1 MRSCCWLCYCC
12 VGLGR
17 VELLFV
23 ARIVVARWEC
33 REVDVRLGNGR
44 GAAAVYRRGGER
56 GEVVG
61 KTGTQRSGEG
71 WSSGWAVV
79 VKVRVGWWQQ
89 MVVLGN
95 EALFTECLDLQSNP
109 RYPTSQ
115 VTYSQHNSS
124 FTSVLQEYARNIRFL
139 KPEIRK
145 PSFIVTPKHV
155 SNIVATIQCCKTHFF
170 EMRIRSGGHDM
181 EGLSFTSNV
190 PFVVLDMFNLRAIN
204 VNLEEE
210 TAWVEAGAQLGE
222 VYYKIAE
229 KSSIYA
235 FPGGVCPTVGVA
247 GHLSG
252 GGYGNLMRKYGL
264 STDHVID
271 ATVVNANGMV
281 LDREAMGEDMFW
293 ALRGG
298 GAASFGVIL
307 AFKVQLV
314 RVPPVVTVFQ
324 VARSLEQGA
333 SRTMYRWQEV
343 APNLPKDL
351 FLRARV
357 SVIKDQ
363 KEGSNRLAFTFI
375 ALFLGESKELQDLLT
390 KSFPELGISAK
401 DCQEMPWINST
412 LFWDEFPSGTST
424 EILLSREYERL
435 SRKVKSDYVTKPI
448 PQEGA
453 GNLFKIEY
461 DFKWYEE
468 GKEAEEHHIE
478 LSRRLYK
485 FMTPYV
491 SNSPREA
498 FYNYRDLDLG
508 TNTGRFAKTRAEFGS
523 KYHGGNFQRLLKVKL
538 KVDPLNFFRDEQS
551 IPPILNLT

>member
-1 MRSCCWLCYCC
+1 MNNFSLFQA
-12 VGLGR
+12 GR
-17 VELLFV
+17 IARLMFFLVQSAFLLLLLPTSSF
-23 ARIVVARWEC
+23 
-33 REVDVRLGNGR
+33 
-44 GAAAVYRRGGER
+44 AA
-56 GEVVG
+56 
-61 KTGTQRSGEG
+61 
-71 WSSGWAVV
+71 
-79 VKVRVGWWQQ
+79 
-89 MVVLGN
+89 LGN

-448 PQEGA
+448 PQEGLELMWKELLNMDGLVMEWNPYGGRMSEILANEIVFYHRA

>member
-1 MRSCCWLCYCC
+1 MNNNFS
-12 VGLGR
+12 
-17 VELLFV
+17 LFQA
-23 ARIVVARWEC
+23 ARIARLMFFL
-33 REVDVRLGNGR
+33 VQSAFLLLLLPTSSF
-44 GAAAVYRRGGER
+44 GA
-56 GEVVG
+56 
-61 KTGTQRSGEG
+61 
-71 WSSGWAVV
+71 
-79 VKVRVGWWQQ
+79 
-89 MVVLGN
+89 LGN
-95 EALFTECLDLQSNP
+95 EAPFTECLDLHSNP
-109 RYPTSQ
+109 QYPTSE

-124 FTSVLQEYARNIRFL
+124 FTSMLQAYARNIRFL
-139 KPEIRK
+139 KPETRK
-145 PSFIVTPKHV
+145 PSFIVTPKG
-155 SNIVATIQCCKTHFF
+155 
-170 EMRIRSGGHDM
+170 R
-181 EGLSFTSNV
+181 
-190 PFVVLDMFNLRAIN
+190 RAL
-204 VNLEEE
+204 V
-210 TAWVEAGAQLGE
+210 WW
-222 VYYKIAE
+222 
-229 KSSIYA
+229 
-235 FPGGVCPTVGVA
+235 
-247 GHLSG
+247 
-252 GGYGNLMRKYGL
+252 
-264 STDHVID
+264 
-271 ATVVNANGMV
+271 V
-281 LDREAMGEDMFW
+281 LDRKAMGEDMFW

-298 GAASFGVIL
+298 
-307 AFKVQLV
+307 
-314 RVPPVVTVFQ
+314 
-324 VARSLEQGA
+324 VARSLDQGA

-363 KEGSNRLAFTFI
+363 KEDSKNRLAFTFI
-375 ALFLGESKELQDLLT
+375 ALFLGESKELQDLLA

-401 DCQEMPWINST
+401 YCQEMPWINST
-412 LFWDEFPSGTST
+412 LFWDDIPSGTST

-448 PQEGA
+448 PEERLQLMWKEVLDMDGLVMEWNPYGGRMREIPANEIAFYHRA

-491 SNSPREA
+491 SNSPKEA

-508 TNTGRFAKTRAEFGS
+508 TNTGRFAKTRAEFGN